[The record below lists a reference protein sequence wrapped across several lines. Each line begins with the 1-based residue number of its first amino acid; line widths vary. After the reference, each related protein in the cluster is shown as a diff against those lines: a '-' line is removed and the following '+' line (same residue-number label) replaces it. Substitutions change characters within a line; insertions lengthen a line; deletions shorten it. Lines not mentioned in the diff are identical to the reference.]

1 MLVHWFIMEEE
12 ECIGVATLKPNTET
26 TESST
31 QQSNSPQQV
40 FVVEV
45 AQRFDA
51 PDLYVYDNLRDAV
64 LRQCFLDEEDLE
76 DADEKEYFDTCYKEA
91 EEALK
96 KYEQRNS

>member
-1 MLVHWFIMEEE
+1 MLVHWLIMEEE
-12 ECIGVATLKPNTET
+12 ECIGVATLNSKNN
-26 TESST
+26 ST
-31 QQSNSPQQV
+31 QKV

-76 DADEKEYFDTCYKEA
+76 DPDEKEYFDTCYKEA

>member
-1 MLVHWFIMEEE
+1 MLVHWLIMEEE
-12 ECIGVATLKPNTET
+12 ECIGVATL
-26 TESST
+26 
-31 QQSNSPQQV
+31 NSKNI
-40 FVVEV
+40 FVVEI

>member
-1 MLVHWFIMEEE
+1 MKVHWLIMEEE
-12 ECIGVATLKPNTET
+12 ECIGIAT
-26 TESST
+26 
-31 QQSNSPQQV
+31 SNSQKV
-40 FVVEV
+40 FIVEI

-64 LRQCFLDEEDLE
+64 LRRCFLDEEDLE
-76 DADEKEYFDTCYKEA
+76 NEEEKEYFDTCYKEA

>member
-1 MLVHWFIMEEE
+1 MLVHWLIMEEE
-12 ECIGVATLKPNTET
+12 ECIGVATLNSKNN
-26 TESST
+26 ST
-31 QQSNSPQQV
+31 QQV
-40 FVVEV
+40 FVVEI

-96 KYEQRNS
+96 KYEQRNG

>member
-1 MLVHWFIMEEE
+1 MLVHWLIMEEE
-12 ECIGVATLKPNTET
+12 ECIGVATIKPN
-26 TESST
+26 
-31 QQSNSPQQV
+31 QQI

-64 LRQCFLDEEDLE
+64 LRQCFLDEEDLTNK
-76 DADEKEYFDTCYKEA
+76 DEKEYFDTCYKEA

-96 KYEQRNS
+96 KYEQRNG